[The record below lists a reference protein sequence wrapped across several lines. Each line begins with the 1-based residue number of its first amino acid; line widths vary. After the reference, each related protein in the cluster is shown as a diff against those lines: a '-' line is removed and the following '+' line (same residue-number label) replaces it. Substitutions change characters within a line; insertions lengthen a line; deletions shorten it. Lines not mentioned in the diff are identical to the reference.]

1 MKTDRQKIKKIK
13 KLLETYY
20 GEHHWQVVGEI
31 KAIIYN
37 LPKRKYIEWDDRFK
51 QGEKLKE
58 LPYEN
63 R

>member
-1 MKTDRQKIKKIK
+1 MIVDNQKIIKIK
-13 KLLETYY
+13 KLLEKDYD
-20 GEHHWQVVGEI
+20 EHHWQVVSEI

-58 LPYEN
+58 LPYERN
-63 R
+63 

>member
-1 MKTDRQKIKKIK
+1 MKADRQKIIKIK
-13 KLLETYY
+13 KLLEKDY
-20 GEHHWQVVGEI
+20 GEHHWQVVSEI

-58 LPYEN
+58 LPYERN
-63 R
+63 